1 MPAFFSVR
9 RTHVPLAALLLWLA
23 ASSCATKTQPEPPLA
38 QPQSAASDAAP
49 AASASEPAA
58 ASEQPAA
65 ALSRP
70 KDGSDY
76 GCSSF
81 YFLWGCHAELEG
93 KYEAALDAYEK
104 ALICDPK
111 ADFVIRKMPDIL
123 LRLNRSDDAAA
134 RLNEYL
140 ERKPDDAAAR
150 MQLAKIF
157 VSGGKLDEA
166 AEQYKKAST
175 LNPKDSSALL
185 LLSELHLAQNR
196 HDLAKTALREALA
209 ADSGSSAAHI
219 LLARLLAEEKNYA
232 QAAEHYRK
240 ALTLSPS
247 DDLRL
252 ELADTLM
259 QQRQPG
265 QAVKIYQELLEKDE
279 LNEEARIS
287 LIHAYLLLN
296 KEKKAMAELD
306 RLKELV
312 GGSAEQ
318 AELTVAKLYVRWEE
332 RGKATAMLK
341 KLLAKENISEARQ
354 LLGAL
359 QFQEKKYKDALK
371 TLKKVGPEDEEYE
384 DALILQVRTL
394 RELKRQDEAMRLL
407 ETVLADSEQQFSP
420 GLWALLASLQQ
431 AAEQD
436 EACGKTLVRALKAH
450 PDDELLLYDYGLF
463 LDRAGQKKQA
473 LKTMRKLIKINPNH
487 AGALNYVG
495 YVWAENK
502 VNLSKAFLYL
512 TKAKEL
518 LPDNAHIQD
527 SLGWLNRQMGNLEEA
542 RKILEQAAEM
552 APADTLVLEH
562 LAETYSAAG
571 CKEKALTA
579 WKKALKLHSGQKRAG
594 EGKKAQL
601 RREREQKRIQEK
613 IDRLE
618 KTKEK
623 KI

>member
-1 MPAFFSVR
+1 MLSFFSVR

-23 ASSCATKTQPEPPLA
+23 ASSCATKTQPDPPPA
-38 QPQSAASDAAP
+38 QPQSTKPA
-49 AASASEPAA
+49 AASASSAA
-58 ASEQPAA
+58 APVSASEQPAA
-65 ALSRP
+65 ALSSP

-81 YFLWGCHAELEG
+81 YFLWGRHAELEG
-93 KYEAALDAYEK
+93 KHEAALDAYEK

-111 ADFVIRKMPDIL
+111 ADFVISKMPDIL

-140 ERKPDDAAAR
+140 AHKPDDAAAR

-157 VSGGKLDEA
+157 VSSGKLEEA
-166 AEQYKKAST
+166 AEQYRKANE

-196 HDLAKTALREALA
+196 HDLAKTALREVLA
-209 ADSGSSAAHI
+209 ADSNSSAAHI
-219 LLARLLAEEKNYA
+219 LLARLLAEEKNYS

-240 ALTLSPS
+240 AIALSPS

-287 LIHAYLLLN
+287 LIHAWLLMN
-296 KEKKAMAELD
+296 NEKKAMAELD

-312 GGSAEQ
+312 GSAER
-318 AELTVAKLYVRWEE
+318 AELTVAKLYIRWEE
-332 RGKATAMLK
+332 LGKAATMLK
-341 KLLAKENISEARQ
+341 KLLAKENISEARH

-359 QFQEKKYKDALK
+359 QFQRKKYKDALK
-371 TLKKVGPEDEEYE
+371 TLKKISPDDEEYE
-384 DALILQVRTL
+384 DALILQVRAL
-394 RELKRQDEAMRLL
+394 RELKRQDEAMRML

-420 GLWALLASLQQ
+420 ELWALLASLQQ

-436 EACGKTLVRALKAH
+436 EACGKTLTRALKAH
-450 PDDELLLYDYGLF
+450 PDDELLLYDYGLS

-473 LKTMRKLIKINPNH
+473 LKVMRKLIKINPNH

-495 YVWAENK
+495 YIWAENK

-527 SLGWLNRQMGNLEEA
+527 SLGWLHRQMGNLEEA
-542 RKILEQAAEM
+542 RKILEQAAAM
-552 APADTLVLEH
+552 PQADPLVLDH

-571 CKEKALTA
+571 CKEKALTT
-579 WKKALKLHSGQKRAG
+579 WKKALKLHSGKKRAG

-601 RREREQKRIQEK
+601 RRAREQKRIQEK

-618 KTKEK
+618 NK
-623 KI
+623 KGKKK